1 MTKLKYEIAMKI
13 ALFHTAVFVLIVS
26 NGIIVSIVCILFSI
40 SVVNNNKTWQLYI
53 GNQSTLLTPQNH
65 CNKANQGV

>member
-13 ALFHTAVFVLIVS
+13 ALFHTAVFV
-26 NGIIVSIVCILFSI
+26 IIVSIDCILFAI

-65 CNKANQGV
+65 CNKANQGG

>member
-1 MTKLKYEIAMKI
+1 MTKLKYEIAMRI
-13 ALFHTAVFVLIVS
+13 ALFHTAAIV
-26 NGIIVSIVCILFSI
+26 IIVSIVCILLDI
-40 SVVNNNKTWQLYI
+40 SLVNNNNNKTWQLYI

>member
-13 ALFHTAVFVLIVS
+13 ALFHTAVFVIIASIVV
-26 NGIIVSIVCILFSI
+26 IVRIVCILFSI

-53 GNQSTLLTPQNH
+53 GNQFTLLTPQNH

>member
-26 NGIIVSIVCILFSI
+26 NVIIVSIVCILFSI